1 MKTVPKL
8 PGDLNMNKI
17 LRSAIIASLSL
28 LAACS
33 THQSASTYT
42 TVNAQQKL
50 KVSYALIT
58 GLREV
63 KLENAPSGAGGLAGA
78 GIGGVLGSGLGEGRS
93 GIIGTIT
100 GAVIGGITGVVA
112 DEAAHHRDGL
122 EITYRMEKTGE
133 EFVTAQ
139 ARKGSESL
147 KVGQRVR
154 IVESED
160 STRVAFAF
168 VIQFWDKAQVMNVRE
183 SSIGIA

>member
-1 MKTVPKL
+1 
-8 PGDLNMNKI
+8 MNKVLLTAI
-17 LRSAIIASLSL
+17 LATLAL

-33 THQSASTYT
+33 AHQSANTYT

-50 KVSYALIT
+50 KVSYAIIT

-63 KLENAPSGAGGLAGA
+63 QLENAPSGAGGIAGA
-78 GIGGVLGSGLGEGRS
+78 GIGGVLGSSLGEGRS

-100 GAVIGGITGVVA
+100 GAVIGGVTGVIA
-112 DEAAHHRDGL
+112 DQAAHHHDGL
-122 EITYRMEKTGE
+122 EITYRMERTGD

-139 ARKGSESL
+139 ARKGSETL

-160 STRVAFAF
+160 STRVVPA
-168 VIQFWDKAQVMNVRE
+168 E
-183 SSIGIA
+183 